1 MKELFLIIFASIFLF
16 YFSNIISKKFNLLDF
31 PNKRKIHFEPIPFTG
46 GLGLIL
52 SFFFTIWV
60 LHVDYIL
67 LNVIFS
73 SFLILCL
80 GVLDDKYKI
89 NIGTRIFFQIL
100 IIFFFINTYHIEI
113 NYIFKIDNSFKLSLG
128 GFSLIFTLLS
138 VVFFINACNY
148 LDGIDGLL
156 TIQTITIFLFF
167 SFLQFYIHNIIN
179 TDLLYLII
187 PMIVFLFFNF
197 KTFSLPKL
205 FLGNGGSTMLGFNI
219 AFFSI
224 YYGYFYK
231 YLIDP
236 ELLIWCLTVVVYEFL
251 STNLS
256 RFIKNKPL
264 FNPGQDHIQY
274 ILLKKYNSV
283 LKANI
288 IISISNVFLLG
299 IGLLSWNFGEIYSV
313 LAYIL
318 FFFIY
323 FKIRDKLSKTT
334 IQDN

>member
-187 PMIVFLFFNF
+187 PMIVFLFF
-197 KTFSLPKL
+197 
-205 FLGNGGSTMLGFNI
+205 
-219 AFFSI
+219 
-224 YYGYFYK
+224 
-231 YLIDP
+231 
-236 ELLIWCLTVVVYEFL
+236 
-251 STNLS
+251 
-256 RFIKNKPL
+256 
-264 FNPGQDHIQY
+264 
-274 ILLKKYNSV
+274 
-283 LKANI
+283 
-288 IISISNVFLLG
+288 
-299 IGLLSWNFGEIYSV
+299 
-313 LAYIL
+313 
-318 FFFIY
+318 
-323 FKIRDKLSKTT
+323 
-334 IQDN
+334 